1 MQDVCYGVQFIL
13 PWPPIPEADFH
24 FRITKFKT
32 LFLKTKS
39 SEFCNPVIFQISESE
54 IQTYSLH
61 LKSSSKKTFHQQLI
75 VTTSPSF
82 TTTIKHNQPS
92 THNCYRH
99 HTTPPHFPHALHFT
113 FQNIYITFVRVNV
126 SFQNDQ
132 FEKFKMYGG
141 AHYQQINKPRTNL
154 VFLKLWGAGS
164 NRQVWILGERPVAW
178 SILEML

>member
-1 MQDVCYGVQFIL
+1 
-13 PWPPIPEADFH
+13 
-24 FRITKFKT
+24 
-32 LFLKTKS
+32 
-39 SEFCNPVIFQISESE
+39 
-54 IQTYSLH
+54 
-61 LKSSSKKTFHQQLI
+61 
-75 VTTSPSF
+75 
-82 TTTIKHNQPS
+82 
-92 THNCYRH
+92 
-99 HTTPPHFPHALHFT
+99 
-113 FQNIYITFVRVNV
+113 V